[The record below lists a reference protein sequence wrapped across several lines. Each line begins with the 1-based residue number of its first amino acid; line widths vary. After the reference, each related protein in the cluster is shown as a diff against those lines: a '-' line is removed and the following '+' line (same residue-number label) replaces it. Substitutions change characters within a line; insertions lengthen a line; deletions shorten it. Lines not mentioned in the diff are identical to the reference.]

1 MMAVNTLVA
10 LLPMLD
16 SEEKIISL
24 RISMPED
31 LKNEFKAICARQGA
45 NMSEVIVTFVKGYI
59 AEYGYS
65 VQPKSPPAATATKQG
80 QSKGKG

>member
-1 MMAVNTLVA
+1 
-10 LLPMLD
+10 MLD

-45 NMSEVIVTFVKGYI
+45 NMSEVIVKFVKGYI

-65 VQPKSPPAATATKQG
+65 LQPKSPPAAKPATTTKQG
-80 QSKGKG
+80 RSKNKGR

>member
-1 MMAVNTLVA
+1 MS
-10 LLPMLD
+10 D

-24 RISMPED
+24 RISMPEE

-45 NMSEVIVTFVKGYI
+45 NMSEVIVKFVKGYI

-65 VQPKSPPAATATKQG
+65 VQPKSSATTKPTAATKQG
-80 QSKGKG
+80 RGKGKG